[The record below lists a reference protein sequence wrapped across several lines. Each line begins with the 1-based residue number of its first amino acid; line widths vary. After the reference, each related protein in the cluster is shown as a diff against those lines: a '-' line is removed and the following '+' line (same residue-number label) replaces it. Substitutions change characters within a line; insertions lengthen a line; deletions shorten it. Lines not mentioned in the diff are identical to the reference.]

1 MLCKN
6 IIFFFA
12 SDPLVGFNI
21 RKTLD
26 VIDYLE
32 KHNKTGLLLL
42 LDFEKAFDTVE
53 WDFILKTLDHYNFGE
68 EFI

>member
-1 MLCKN
+1 M
-6 IIFFFA
+6 
-12 SDPLVGFNI
+12 
-21 RKTLD
+21 LD

-42 LDFEKAFDTVE
+42 LGFEKAFDTVE

-68 EFI
+68 ELIEWITLLYSNPSAIFKNNGWL